1 MSSPPPPP
9 FAPRPAPPLPP
20 FAPPPAFFS
29 CIAGGCSPEDVRTFS
44 LVTGT
49 AFMFVFIVWIHVR
62 IHVRSRG
69 KAEPSEK
76 YGLLGNAQ
84 EEEVIVA

>member
-1 MSSPPPPP
+1 MRRRQR
-9 FAPRPAPPLPP
+9 RPVGD
-20 FAPPPAFFS
+20 
-29 CIAGGCSPEDVRTFS
+29 GGCSPEDVRTFS

-84 EEEVIVA
+84 EEDVIVA

>member
-1 MSSPPPPP
+1 MPNLEQ
-9 FAPRPAPPLPP
+9 ARA
-20 FAPPPAFFS
+20 PPAFFS
-29 CIAGGCSPEDVRTFS
+29 CIGGGCSPEDVRTFS

-49 AFMFVFIVWIHVR
+49 AFMLVFIVWMVVR
-62 IHVRSRG
+62 PMLRSRG

-84 EEEVIVA
+84 EEDVIVA